1 MAINPEEQRLDHE
14 EAATAPRGPATPEA
28 SRAAKAVRKAEAAKK
43 NKGVMGFVRSVA
55 PALAIALGIRA
66 FLFEP
71 FSIPS
76 GSMLPTLQIGDYVVV
91 TKFAYG
97 VRIPFTNRMLLQS
110 SAPERGDV
118 IVFERPT
125 VQPETLIKRVIGL
138 GGETVSIVDGVVQID
153 GEPQPRSLL
162 ERRYGFDDYDERRR
176 QWRSASA
183 DLYVESLSEPGA
195 AHRHFVLEQF
205 RGQPAQGPWKV
216 PEGHVLVFGDNRDN
230 SADSRVFGVVP
241 LGHIRGRADVVGFS
255 WGKDGLRTDRI
266 MRGIDAKVPEGS

>member
-1 MAINPEEQRLDHE
+1 MGNQTQIAAPPAKDRAAT
-14 EAATAPRGPATPEA
+14 EAAPSGKDA
-28 SRAAKAVRKAEAAKK
+28 RKKE
-43 NKGVMGFVRSVA
+43 NKGVLGFVRSVA

-91 TKFAYG
+91 SKFAYG
-97 VRIPFTNRMLLQS
+97 VRIPFTNQMLWQ
-110 SAPERGDV
+110 AATPERGDV

-138 GGETVSIVDGVVQID
+138 PGETVSIRDGVVVID
-153 GEPQPRSLL
+153 GQPQARSLL
-162 ERRYGFDDYDERRR
+162 ERDYGFDDFDEHRGR
-176 QWRSASA
+176 WRAASA
-183 DLYVESLSEPGA
+183 DLYTENLSRGDGA
-195 AHRHFVLEQF
+195 GHPHFVMEQLH
-205 RGQPAQGPWKV
+205 GQPAQGPWRV
-216 PEGHVLVFGDNRDN
+216 PEGAVLVFGDNRDN
-230 SADSRVFGVVP
+230 SADSRVFGFVP

-266 MRGIDAKVPEGS
+266 LRGLDSRVPEGS

>member
-1 MAINPEEQRLDHE
+1 MTTRAERESVPPP
-14 EAATAPRGPATPEA
+14 AAPAG
-28 SRAAKAVRKAEAAKK
+28 AKDRKKAD
-43 NKGVMGFVRSVA
+43 KGNGMMGFIRSIA

-97 VRIPFTNRMLLQS
+97 VRVPFTNHMLIQS
-110 SAPERGDV
+110 GVPDRGDV

-138 GGETVSIVDGVVQID
+138 PGEIISIEDGMVKID
-153 GEPQPRSLL
+153 GRVQPRTLL
-162 ERRYGFDDYDERRR
+162 EEDYGFDDYDEQHRR
-176 QWRSASA
+176 WRRASA
-183 DLYVESLSEPGA
+183 DLYVETLTEPETA
-195 AHRHFVLEQF
+195 SRHRHFTLEQF
-205 RGQPAQGPWKV
+205 RGQPRQGPWRV

-230 SADSRVFGVVP
+230 SADSRVFGYVP
-241 LGHIRGRADVVGFS
+241 LGNIRGRADVVGFS
-255 WGKDGLRTDRI
+255 WGKDGLRTDRL
-266 MRGIDAKVPEGS
+266 MRGLDAKVPTGG